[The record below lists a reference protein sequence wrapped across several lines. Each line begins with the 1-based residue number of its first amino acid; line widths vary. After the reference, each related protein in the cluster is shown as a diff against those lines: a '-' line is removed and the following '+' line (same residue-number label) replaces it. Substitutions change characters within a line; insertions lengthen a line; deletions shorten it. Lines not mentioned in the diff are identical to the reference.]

1 MDVQCSSCR
10 DIRILKSFETS
21 LYWSANAFTN
31 VMSKCDHA
39 FAECI
44 CFHLD
49 FLQFVVLPIHQEH
62 KSEHLLWSAHR
73 AHSYANKYGFVRE
86 GVYLKTNLR
95 TTTVDACDNPCE
107 PEMHVTWSVWLWV
120 TYNTIEGD
128 RCFISLVPSIHE
140 KLTLSL
146 PCFSVQIKHKIC
158 KNMNSLQQHCEHC
171 H

>member
-31 VMSKCDHA
+31 VMSKRDHA
-39 FAECI
+39 FAEGI
-44 CFHLD
+44 CFRLH
-49 FLQFVVLPIHQEH
+49 FLHFVVLPIHWEH

-86 GVYLKTNLR
+86 GFYLKTNLR
-95 TTTVDACDNPCE
+95 TATVDACDNPCE
-107 PEMHVTWSVWLWV
+107 PEMHVTWSVHL
-120 TYNTIEGD
+120 TM
-128 RCFISLVPSIHE
+128 RCFVSLVPSIHE